1 MKKKELKSIKLILK
15 VVILIIALCT
25 AIFFVGNFS
34 KAEELPKVADSGHG
48 TSYHG
53 GSHHSSSHS
62 SSRSSSRSSRSS
74 SSSRSS
80 GSSSYRGS
88 GGSSGS
94 LPAALLI
101 VIFGTSL
108 MMVFIPL
115 IISSFVHKPVRSGMN
130 NSYNTYDDNYLTNK
144 IKKVLPNFDRKQFLE
159 DGYKIYVD
167 VQNAWMN
174 FKLDDVKD
182 VITDEMYNMYSA
194 QLELMKTKGEQNI
207 MSGFV
212 KRNAFLKNVSVQNNT
227 IAVTAMYIVEFY
239 DYIVNEKSK
248 KVLRGSKS
256 KKVRITYELTYRK
269 TLDENTVIDHCPNCG
284 AKIEDANGS
293 ATCKY
298 CGSKIVYEN
307 SKWILTN
314 KKNVDQTWA

>member
-74 SSSRSS
+74 SSSHSS

-115 IISSFVHKPVRSGMN
+115 IISSFVHKSVRSGMN

-144 IKKVLPNFDRKQFLE
+144 IKKVLPNFDRNQFLE